1 MKKMRLPIIIFLGV
15 AIIGVILGSFL
26 DLKISEAIAS
36 PNNKFAIALSAIGEN
51 VGFWA
56 IAFIGGGFIAC
67 AVKGNYNKFFKI
79 AFWIIAI
86 GLYAGAL
93 YYAHKSFFGK
103 NGFRGVAPDWVGYL
117 ISFLPLLL
125 VEGFGYY
132 VFKDNQNDKL
142 WIILLIML
150 AVMAAILL
158 GLVNGIKGIMHR
170 PRFRTVS
177 TTEVEFHNWW
187 QRCTNYKDYMSS
199 LGILEEEFKSF
210 PSGHTSE
217 AAMLLFPVVFLP
229 LANKKFEKNQLA
241 TFSIFALIVLIV
253 ALARIFAAAHYLS
266 DVSMGAALMGL
277 GLLILNEVMIRLKFL
292 HLKEED
298 VIFNK

>member
-1 MKKMRLPIIIFLGV
+1 MKKMRLPIIIFLVV

-36 PNNKFAIALSAIGEN
+36 PNNKFALAASAIGEN

-67 AVKGNYNKFFKI
+67 AIKGNYNKFFKFV
-79 AFWIIAI
+79 FWLIAI

-103 NGFRGVAPDWVGYL
+103 NGFYGVAPDWMGY
-117 ISFLPLLL
+117 IIAFLPLLC
-125 VEGFGYY
+125 VEALGYY
-132 VFKDNQNDKL
+132 AFKDNQNDKL
-142 WIILLIML
+142 WIVLLIML

-170 PRFRTVS
+170 PRYRTVS

-187 QRCTNYKDYMSS
+187 QRCTNYEDYMNN
-199 LGILEEEFKSF
+199 LGIGKEEFKSF

-217 AAMLLFPVVFLP
+217 AAMLLFPCVFMP
-229 LANKKFEKNQLA
+229 FANKKHEKNQLA
-241 TFSIFALIVLIV
+241 NFAICALIVLIV
-253 ALARIFAAAHYLS
+253 AIARIFAAAHYLS
-266 DVSMGAALMGL
+266 DVSMGATLMGL

-292 HLKEED
+292 HLKEEN